1 MADNRNFAALD
12 WLIHE
17 ISETLKEARQALESY
32 VENPKDAAR
41 IRFCLTHIH
50 QVHGSLQ
57 MVEFYGAA
65 MLAGEMEQLTQAMIA
80 DTVANSS
87 EAQEVLMRAI
97 LQFPLYLDQVK
108 VTRKDNPLVVLPLL
122 NDLRAVRGE
131 SLLTDTKL
139 FVPNLSPAKKISGVR
154 APVTHDNVQFQAW
167 VLKVRQMYQYAAS
180 GYIRG
185 VNPDENLAYLHKAF
199 ARLQKVT
206 QGTAR
211 FALWDIC
218 LALVEAVELDAI
230 EMSVAVKNL
239 LRQLDKE
246 IKVLAVHGI
255 KALNSFTN
263 DELIKNLLYY
273 VARAGKHAAN
283 FPANSHL
290 QRVYEAYQ
298 LEAALLEG
306 KESGEEAQNMLSV
319 PDADAMRSVVGALK
333 EELGLIKNSLN
344 ICLAGGD
351 TQAALSEALPIVKRV
366 ADTLA
371 VLGLGD
377 LRKRVLEQGA
387 ALDLVADS
395 HSQLTDEQ
403 LLAVASQLIS
413 VENSLEGLIEMG
425 GQDTASGVD
434 PDITLSRA
442 KESVLRESRNG
453 LEHAKDA
460 IIEYI
465 ASQWNRQHLQSVPST
480 LREIRGGLDIIPLP
494 RPARILG
501 ACARF
506 IEEQLLQQD
515 STPQWSTLDTLA
527 DAITS
532 VEYYLERLSS
542 GGRKE
547 ENDLLLSGAEDSV
560 ASLGYA
566 VAKTSKSTTDAKAD
580 QAENLPDTEAQ
591 AAESAVADAAEEQLA
606 AVYQE
611 AIEPIAA
618 SVHEP
623 EAALLAEE
631 VAPEEDIAQELSSAY
646 NQAFAHPEAET
657 PVADLGEVTVDDV
670 IAELGFSIDETPLEA
685 PINEPV
691 VDQVAAEELII
702 EELVIDEAASA
713 EVVEE
718 LVAEP
723 VALAPAQPEET
734 LIPTS
739 SAPTI
744 QRDDEDID
752 DEIIEIFIEEATEVT
767 ETIGEFFPQWA
778 QNFDDNESLTEFRR
792 AFHTL
797 KGSGRMVGANE
808 IGELAWSIENML
820 NRVID
825 RTIIAGDLH
834 VQMIEKVR
842 QLLPGMIAAFR
853 DNQPYAKAALA
864 ETYRQQ
870 AHSLSK
876 GIVPDELL
884 AEAGDSSDDNDE
896 IELFGEPALTDA
908 DIDGAIQAT
917 IDETTLESEEVN
929 SLEVETATAVESEVE
944 SSDESEVEILL
955 DEIVLDSESEP
966 EQDTSILLEDDESS
980 EIEDALG
987 ESTFEGGTDE
997 DEALELGDLPL
1008 AELEEEDEI
1017 LELDDEDD
1025 AIPTL
1030 MSLED
1035 QVEIIDEDEINQLA
1049 GAYRE
1054 QQATVFNFREATN
1067 DDIDIDD
1074 PDAQLWDIFGAE
1086 ALTHLQ
1092 VVEEFI
1098 AHMEAEAPIYEP
1110 PSENMQRALH
1120 TLKGS
1125 AHMAEVT
1132 QVAELVT
1139 PLERF
1144 AKELR
1149 SYHVNINDDIL
1160 QLLRDT
1166 VSYTEIA
1173 LHQIETG
1180 EAVEI
1185 PRLQQFVARVNE
1197 LRELHIA
1204 PLVSQQ
1210 ELDES
1215 GKRPLDPE
1223 LLAIF
1228 MAEEMNLLLDADKI
1242 IAHWAADP
1250 ADAVQLIPV
1259 MDELGKL
1266 TKAAAHAYL
1275 PAMAE
1280 LSEKIHS
1287 VYETIIA
1294 DQLACSP
1301 AVCHTLNIAHIALLD
1316 MVDAIAAG
1324 QNLKGIPEAVND
1336 ALDELLSTEAVTLST
1351 LINDDIPLIE
1361 DEVSLIEGEAL
1372 VIEDEVPLI
1381 EDEVLRA
1388 ELNDVTGLEETIELE
1403 PVVEQDELVDA
1414 DEVIEFDEV
1423 ISYEQ
1428 LPDVGDEAIELID
1441 EDEALDHY
1449 AELPE
1454 ITLVELEVE
1463 TDDEIDEEI
1472 EAEFAADAE
1481 DDIAA
1486 ELDVVAEPIFE
1497 AEAKEPSL
1505 AVAEFA
1511 SAEIKQPQFNQPLHE
1526 STADEEFDA
1535 EIAEIF
1541 LEEAAEL
1548 LEDIDRSLNEW
1559 QDDWNNTDS
1568 VEELKRSLHTFKGG
1582 ARLAGMTD
1590 LGDLSHDFETVL
1602 IEMAD
1607 DAELD
1612 QTFFNSLHQFQDR
1625 MHTGVERAQARLNG
1639 ETVAEDE
1646 PKAKAPIADEYI
1658 PVLDNY
1664 VPYNEY
1670 AHTDH
1675 VYVSVDEVVDEIQF
1689 VDAEPVAQDTQS
1701 SYYKPSI
1708 VVDNTR
1714 DHADNSNENRS
1725 DEQRNSGND
1734 GSSGQKPNVL
1744 TFAPKAKSVIA
1755 NTGVIPGTEYGGG
1768 LRSGNTGPAQ
1778 VQHLAARR
1786 TGPQEVVKVS
1796 AELLEELVN
1805 LAGETSISRG
1815 RMEQQVSDLSGSIE
1829 EMDSTIQRLQ
1839 EQLRRLD
1846 IETEAQVLFRQE
1858 QMAQHEEFDPLE
1870 MDRYS
1875 QLQQLSRSLIESASD
1890 LMDLKYTL
1898 ADKTRDTE
1906 TLLLQQSRINTDL
1919 QEGLMRSRMVPFSRL
1934 VPRLRRIVRQAAS
1947 ELGKEVDFELDN
1959 VEGELDRT
1967 VLERM
1972 VAPLEH
1978 MLRNAVDHG
1987 IEMPDER
1994 IAAGKNPNG
2003 RILLTLGREGGDVI
2017 LRLIDD
2023 GRGINLK
2030 RVREKAIERGLMSAE
2045 AQLADQDIIQFI
2057 LHAGFSTAEKVT
2069 QISGRGVGMDVVHS
2083 EIKQL
2088 GGAMFI
2094 DSNWGNGT
2102 EFTIRLPFTVSV
2114 NRALMVQIG
2123 DDLYAIP
2130 LNSIE
2135 GIVRVSPFELEHY
2148 YQDETARFDYAGENY
2163 LVRYLGNLLDSSAQP
2178 KLDGQ
2183 VLPLPVVLVRSTEHT
2198 VALQVD
2204 RLLGS
2209 REIVV
2214 KTLGAQFSAVRGVS
2228 GATVMGDGNVVV
2240 ILDLHAMIREQ
2251 LALGLQTTILL
2262 EPLKIS
2268 PIAEEDLAEKLIMV
2282 VDDSV
2287 TVRKVTTRFLERE
2300 GFRVI
2305 AAKDGVEALQLLQDH
2320 MPDVMLLD
2328 IEMPRMDG
2336 FEVAKNIR
2344 TSSRLKDLP
2353 IIMITSRTGEK
2364 HRERA
2369 FSLGVNK
2376 YMGKPYQEDLL
2387 LGNINELLGK
2397 IVK

>member
-12 WLIHE
+12 WLIRE

-65 MLAGEMEQLTQAMIA
+65 MLASEMEQLTQAMIA
-80 DTVANSS
+80 DTVANTS

-108 VTRKDNPLVVLPLL
+108 ATRKDNPLVVLPLL

-139 FVPNLSPAKKISGVR
+139 FVPNLTPAKKVSGAR
-154 APVTHDNVQFQAW
+154 LPVTHDNVQFQAM
-167 VLKVRQMYQYAAS
+167 VLKLRQMYQYAAS
-180 GYIRG
+180 GFIRG
-185 VNPDENLAYLHKAF
+185 VNPDENLAYLQKAF
-199 ARLQKVT
+199 SRLQKLT
-206 QGTAR
+206 HGTAR

-218 LALVEAVELDAI
+218 LALVEAIEIDAI

-273 VARAGKHAAN
+273 VARAGKHAPG
-283 FPANSHL
+283 FPPNSQL
-290 QRVYEAYQ
+290 QRVYETYH
-298 LEAALLEG
+298 LEEALLEG
-306 KESGEEAQNMLSV
+306 RESGEDAQNMLSV

-333 EELGLIKNSLN
+333 EELNLIKNSLD

-351 TQAALSEALPIVKRV
+351 TQSALGDALPIVKRV

-387 ALDLVADS
+387 ALDLVVES

-403 LLAVASQLIS
+403 LLAIASQLIA
-413 VENSLEGLIEMG
+413 VENSLDSLTEISA
-425 GQDTASGVD
+425 QDGINGEDS
-434 PDITLSRA
+434 DITLSRA

-465 ASQWNRQHLQSVPST
+465 ASQWNRQHLQTVPAT
-480 LREIRGGLDIIPLP
+480 LREIRGGLEIMPLP

-506 IEEQLLQQD
+506 IEEQLLAHD
-515 STPQWSTLDTLA
+515 ATPQWPTLDTLA

-547 ENDLLLSGAEDSV
+547 ENDLLLSVAEESV

-566 VAKTSKSTTDAKAD
+566 VAKTSKAASDATADPALTDANTAE
-580 QAENLPDTEAQ
+580 QA
-591 AAESAVADAAEEQLA
+591 LA

-611 AIEPIAA
+611 AIAPAPSAEAAAQLAAIYAGAQAPIENL
-618 SVHEP
+618 EP
-623 EAALLAEE
+623 ELGSFDNQALAKTETAEL
-631 VAPEEDIAQELSSAY
+631 EDITIAEAAVDVSSADEDVS
-646 NQAFAHPEAET
+646 AKPAPAE
-657 PVADLGEVTVDDV
+657 
-670 IAELGFSIDETPLEA
+670 S
-685 PINEPV
+685 N
-691 VDQVAAEELII
+691 
-702 EELVIDEAASA
+702 
-713 EVVEE
+713 
-718 LVAEP
+718 LVATSNAP
-723 VALAPAQPEET
+723 V
-734 LIPTS
+734 
-739 SAPTI
+739 I

-767 ETIGEFFPQWA
+767 ETIGEYFPRWA
-778 QNFDDNESLTEFRR
+778 QNFDDKEALTEFRR

-825 RTIIAGDLH
+825 RTIVASAVHIH
-834 VQMIEKVR
+834 IIEKVR
-842 QLLPGMIAAFR
+842 QLLPDMIAAFR
-853 DNQPYAKAALA
+853 DNQPNPRAALA
-864 ETYRQQ
+864 ESYRQQ
-870 AHSLSK
+870 AISLAQ
-876 GIVPDELL
+876 GVVPEELL
-884 AEAGDSSDDNDE
+884 AELGDNPAPVAAPETADHYELPEEDAEDDVEEEIDLEYQLPEQQEDE
-896 IELFGEPALTDA
+896 ISDTEP
-908 DIDGAIQAT
+908 
-917 IDETTLESEEVN
+917 EP
-929 SLEVETATAVESEVE
+929 ETAAES
-944 SSDESEVEILL
+944 DL
-955 DEIVLDSESEP
+955 
-966 EQDTSILLEDDESS
+966 ILLEDDQAIDS
-980 EIEDALG
+980 G
-987 ESTFEGGTDE
+987 DE
-997 DEALELGDLPL
+997 ELMLNIADLPV
-1008 AELEEEDEI
+1008 AEIEEEDEI
-1017 LELDDEDD
+1017 LDLDSEEET
-1025 AIPTL
+1025 PPL
-1030 MSLED
+1030 MALED
-1035 QVEIIDEDEINQLA
+1035 QVEIVDEDEIAQLTQL
-1049 GAYRE
+1049 YSE
-1054 QQATVFNFREATN
+1054 HQTNTFNVSKATN

-1074 PDAQLWDIFGAE
+1074 PDAQLWEIFGAE
-1086 ALTHLQ
+1086 ALTHLH

-1098 AHMEAEAPIYEP
+1098 ARMEAEAPIYEP
-1110 PSENMQRALH
+1110 PSEGMQRALH

-1144 AKELR
+1144 VKELR
-1149 SYHVNINDDIL
+1149 SYQVNINDDIL

-1166 VSYTEIA
+1166 VSYTQIA
-1173 LHQIETG
+1173 LQQIATG
-1180 EAVEI
+1180 EVVDI

-1197 LRELHIA
+1197 LREIHVA
-1204 PLVSQQ
+1204 PLVSLQ

-1215 GKRPLDPE
+1215 GKRPVDPE

-1242 IAHWAADP
+1242 IAQWAADP

-1259 MDELGKL
+1259 MDELAKL
-1266 TKAAAHAYL
+1266 TQAAAHAYL

-1287 VYETIIA
+1287 VYETVIA
-1294 DQLACSP
+1294 DQLACS
-1301 AVCHTLNIAHIALLD
+1301 AGVCHTLNTAHIALLD

-1324 QNLKGIPEAVND
+1324 QNLNGIPDAVND
-1336 ALDELLSTEAVTLST
+1336 ALDELLSTEVVTLST
-1351 LINDDIPLIE
+1351 LINDDIPLVEEELPAIE
-1361 DEVSLIEGEAL
+1361 ESAL
-1372 VIEDEVPLI
+1372 VEEIDLDEEAIPLA
-1381 EDEVLRA
+1381 EVA
-1388 ELNDVTGLEETIELE
+1388 EVIELDD
-1403 PVVEQDELVDA
+1403 VVEREPTAYDHLAQAIDDDLGLTDDDRTAPSDE
-1414 DEVIEFDEV
+1414 DEVIELGEVTESTPTAYDYLAEATDDDLGLTDDDRTAPGEEDEV
-1423 ISYEQ
+1423 IELGETVYKYLAEATDDDLGLTDDDSTTPGEE
-1428 LPDVGDEAIELID
+1428 DEIIEFGEVADDTSTAYDYLMEAEDDHGIELID
-1441 EDEALDHY
+1441 EDADTADYDH
-1449 AELPE
+1449 LPE
-1454 ITLVELEVE
+1454 ITLTE
-1463 TDDEIDEEI
+1463 EEI
-1472 EAEFAADAE
+1472 AT
-1481 DDIAA
+1481 
-1486 ELDVVAEPIFE
+1486 VAEAPELAAATAIRPQMAEPE
-1497 AEAKEPSL
+1497 ADVDEDFDP
-1505 AVAEFA
+1505 
-1511 SAEIKQPQFNQPLHE
+1511 EIV
-1526 STADEEFDA
+1526 
-1535 EIAEIF
+1535 EIF
-1541 LEEAAEL
+1541 IEEAGEL
-1548 LEDIDRSLNEW
+1548 LEEIDTSLNEW
-1559 QDDWNNTDS
+1559 QDDWNNSDC

-1582 ARLAGMTD
+1582 ARLSGMTD
-1590 LGDLSHDFETVL
+1590 LGDLSHDFETIL
-1602 IEMAD
+1602 IEMD
-1607 DAELD
+1607 DDVELD
-1612 QTFFNSLHQFQDR
+1612 QTFFNRLHSFQDR
-1625 MHTGVERAQARLNG
+1625 MHAGVERAKAQMNSGTSA
-1639 ETVAEDE
+1639 VAPVIEDAAE
-1646 PKAKAPIADEYI
+1646 P
-1658 PVLDNY
+1658 PVLDSY
-1664 VPYNEY
+1664 VPVL
-1670 AHTDH
+1670 DK
-1675 VYVSVDEVVDEIQF
+1675 YVSVDEVVADIQF
-1689 VDAEPVAQDTQS
+1689 IDDEDVPILQDELP
-1701 SYYKPSI
+1701 SYSKPTV

-1714 DHADNSNENRS
+1714 DQS
-1725 DEQRNSGND
+1725 DH
-1734 GSSGQKPNVL
+1734 QKPNVL
-1744 TFAPKAKSVIA
+1744 TFAPKARPVA
-1755 NTGVIPGTEYGGG
+1755 PVPGAIPGTEYGGG

-1858 QMAQHEEFDPLE
+1858 QMMQHEEFDPLE

-1934 VPRLRRIVRQAAS
+1934 VPRLRRIVRQAAT

-1987 IEMPDER
+1987 IETPDER
-1994 IAAGKNPNG
+1994 LAAGKNPNG

-2030 RVREKAIERGLMSAE
+2030 RVREKAVERGLMAAD
-2045 AQLADQDIIQFI
+2045 AQLADQDVIQFI

-2094 DSNWGNGT
+2094 DSNWGSGT

-2148 YQDETARFDYAGENY
+2148 YQDDTARFDYAGEHY

-2183 VLPLPVVLVRSTEHT
+2183 TLPLPVVLVRSTEHT

-2251 LALGLQTTILL
+2251 LALGLQSAILL
-2262 EPLKIS
+2262 EPMKIA
-2268 PIAEEDLAEKLIMV
+2268 PVAEEDLVEKLIMV

-2287 TVRKVTTRFLERE
+2287 TVRKVTGRFLERE

-2387 LGNINELLGK
+2387 LSNINELLGK
-2397 IVK
+2397 TVK